1 MESPANPKTS
11 PANDISQSQTL
22 TSSPSDHQSKN
33 QHTTPSPPRTT
44 PSPQRVTEQQH
55 QAAPATAIPC
65 MFYCPENYSNVRDT
79 PGSDDAKIEEN
90 PLKYLSNTQRGA
102 EMSSK
107 HTSQSSSSAQVKE
120 YDAVTKSAS
129 REDDERMG
137 MRGGGIG
144 SQSEGGNMNFGG
156 SRIGITDCGRLGGG
170 TGGVG
175 LEGTENGFDHE
186 SESFDVRMRAL
197 ENAISES
204 RNRIARLE
212 RDIERL
218 EAEIEELQD
227 RVERIEEGILKLEG
241 EEKGQE
247 SSDIGEDRKGGKN
260 TGSDASLD

>member
-1 MESPANPKTS
+1 
-11 PANDISQSQTL
+11 
-22 TSSPSDHQSKN
+22 
-33 QHTTPSPPRTT
+33 
-44 PSPQRVTEQQH
+44 V
-55 QAAPATAIPC
+55 
-65 MFYCPENYSNVRDT
+65 FYGPENYSNVRDT

-107 HTSQSSSSAQVKE
+107 HTAQPSSLAQFKK
-120 YDAVTKSAS
+120 DGAGIQSAS

-156 SRIGITDCGRLGGG
+156 SRIGITDYGGLGGG

-197 ENAISES
+197 ESAISES
-204 RNRIARLE
+204 RNRIA
-212 RDIERL
+212 RL

-247 SSDIGEDRKGGKN
+247 SSNIGEDRKGGKN